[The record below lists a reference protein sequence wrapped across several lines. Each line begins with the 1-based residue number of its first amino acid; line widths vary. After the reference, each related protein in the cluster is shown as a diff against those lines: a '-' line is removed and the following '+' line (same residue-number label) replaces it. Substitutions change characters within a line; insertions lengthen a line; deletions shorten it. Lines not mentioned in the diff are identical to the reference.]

1 MKVPE
6 GVNFIL
12 ETLRNAG
19 FEAYIVGG
27 CVRDML
33 MGREPHDFDVTTS
46 ALPEQVK
53 GLFPKV
59 FETGLKHGTVTV
71 LAGRDPV

>member
-1 MKVPE
+1 MRVPE

-46 ALPEQVK
+46 ALP
-53 GLFPKV
+53 
-59 FETGLKHGTVTV
+59 
-71 LAGRDPV
+71 